1 MSYFYGQYTI
11 YKYELLW
18 YNTTYMENLT
28 NSTHPEQATSDAIA
42 RPDQT
47 PHIDTIDPKHTI
59 FEVTVKSFFSKK
71 ADEYS
76 MRIGSVDDIQVLPQ
90 HDENTTSEET
100 IVGVTLIA
108 GDTGNHQPLLDRAGK
123 KSSIFDMP
131 KATGCT
137 SASMSVTAEPGDEYP
152 NFSEVITGV
161 EIPGVAGESPAEL
174 AEREQAAEN
183 FMRAVGEVAAYGLL
197 GPFSELQEG
206 FTLTVKPDETHRPEG
221 EFHDT
226 ITVDSPDT
234 AGKS

>member
-1 MSYFYGQYTI
+1 
-11 YKYELLW
+11 
-18 YNTTYMENLT
+18 MENLT
-28 NSTHPEQATSDAIA
+28 NSTLPERAVPGPEQ
-42 RPDQT
+42 T
-47 PHIDTIDPKHTI
+47 PSIDTIDPKKTTFRI
-59 FEVTVKSFFSKK
+59 TVKPFFSEK
-71 ADEYS
+71 ATEYS

-90 HDENTTSEET
+90 DDKDTTREET
-100 IVGVTLIA
+100 MVGVTLLA

-123 KSSIFDMP
+123 KSSIFDMSE
-131 KATGCT
+131 ATGCT
-137 SASMSVTAEPGDEYP
+137 SASMSVTAEPGDAEYP
-152 NFSEVITGV
+152 DFSEVITGV

-206 FTLTVKPDETHRPEG
+206 FTLTVKPAEIDKTKKG
-221 EFHDT
+221 KSYQT

>member
-1 MSYFYGQYTI
+1 M
-11 YKYELLW
+11 W
-18 YNTTYMENLT
+18 YNTTHMENLT
-28 NSTHPEQATSDAIA
+28 NSTHSEEVAPHTATEPKQPSRIDA
-42 RPDQT
+42 
-47 PHIDTIDPKHTI
+47 IDPKHTT

-90 HDENTTSEET
+90 HDKNTTSEET
-100 IVGVTLIA
+100 IVEVTLIA

-137 SASMSVTAEPGDEYP
+137 SASMSVTAEPGDAEYP

-206 FTLTVKPDETHRPEG
+206 FTLTVKPAEIDKTKKG
-221 EFHDT
+221 KSYQT

>member
-1 MSYFYGQYTI
+1 MGYFHGQYTI
-11 YKYELLW
+11 YKYDLLW
-18 YNTTYMENLT
+18 YNTTHMENLT
-28 NSTHPEQATSDAIA
+28 NSTRPEQAITE
-42 RPDQT
+42 PDQT
-47 PHIDTIDPKHTI
+47 PPIDTIDPKHTT

-90 HDENTTSEET
+90 NDKNTTSEET
-100 IVGVTLIA
+100 IVEVTLIA

-123 KSSIFDMP
+123 KSSIFDMS

-137 SASMSVTAEPGDEYP
+137 SASMSVTAEPGDTKYP

-161 EIPGVAGESPAEL
+161 EIPGVADENPVEL
-174 AEREQAAEN
+174 AERKQAVEN
-183 FMRAVGEVAAYGLL
+183 FMRAVGEVAARGLL
-197 GPFSELQEG
+197 GPFPELQEG
-206 FTLTVKPDETHRPEG
+206 FTLTVKPGETHRPEG